1 MALYRVVREVADLRP
16 CGSEFAYRQALS
28 KSLTLPKGVLRPGE
42 PDSLLTCAAGRPNKH
57 PVTSLLDSTALIT
70 EEFEVRQT
78 PGLLQAGGDAR

>member
-1 MALYRVVREVADLRP
+1 MADLRP
-16 CGSEFAYRQALS
+16 CGSEFRFPKALS

-70 EEFEVRQT
+70 EEFEHGET